1 MRQSSTLCAAMALLV
16 GVAAAAGCSS
26 GGKKESDRASATV
39 PVRDPGVRASAEA
52 QIRRRVLADMR
63 AHATPVDGP
72 PYRVTASCPTQTGSG
87 SSYTLNCRAT
97 GYERPRAFR
106 DISGVPFSHKVASE
120 GWSVR
125 VREARVSTLARG
137 RGKSVGQAMFAHY
150 DFLCGGGS
158 GSSGDP
164 ACHY

>member
-1 MRQSSTLCAAMALLV
+1 MRRSSTLCGALALLI
-16 GVAAAAGCSS
+16 GAAAAAGCSS
-26 GGKKESDRASATV
+26 GGNKKPEKAATTG
-39 PVRDPGVRASAEA
+39 PVRDTRVRASAEA
-52 QIRRRVLADMR
+52 QIRRRLLRDMR

-72 PYRVTASCPTQTGSG
+72 PYAVTASCPTQTGG
-87 SSYTLNCRAT
+87 ASSYTLNCRAT

-106 DISGVPFSHKVASE
+106 HISGVPFSHRVASE
-120 GWSVR
+120 SWSVR
-125 VREARVSTLARG
+125 VREARISTFARG
-137 RGKSVGQAMFAHY
+137 PGKSVGQAMFAHY